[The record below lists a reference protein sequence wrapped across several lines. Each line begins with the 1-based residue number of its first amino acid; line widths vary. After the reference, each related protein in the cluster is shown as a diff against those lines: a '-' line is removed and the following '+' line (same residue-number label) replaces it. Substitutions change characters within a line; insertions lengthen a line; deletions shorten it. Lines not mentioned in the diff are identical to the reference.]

1 MAPRLEHCEVCVG
14 VCKSHRHLLLSV
26 LSGPGRYLLRVS
38 ATASVCNCPYLP
50 PVARYQKG
58 AHLVLVS
65 PCIAQHTPSQLHFL
79 ASANPPTQVCRNSI
93 AHTGSLF
100 LWAVWSP
107 TDFSFTFSFIW
118 PELGAGNDIHKFCLW
133 GTPIQPCILISFMAW
148 WTLSYK
154 NKLRAHP

>member
-58 AHLVLVS
+58 AHLVSMHSTTHTISATFLSQRKPPNSSVQK
-65 PCIAQHTPSQLHFL
+65 QHSTHWLSLSL
-79 ASANPPTQVCRNSI
+79 
-93 AHTGSLF
+93 GS
-100 LWAVWSP
+100 VKP
-107 TDFSFTFSFIW
+107 
-118 PELGAGNDIHKFCLW
+118 N
-133 GTPIQPCILISFMAW
+133 
-148 WTLSYK
+148 
-154 NKLRAHP
+154 